1 MFAYSGRNLPRL
13 SSYTAAVEFF
23 AQAQTWR
30 GDSPD
35 GERKLDG
42 NKRHATIREL
52 SDGSIA
58 CRLHNTDVI
67 TYHPDNTITV
77 RPWGSRSTDEFFNA
91 LTRAIYGLQSSFTAG
106 VIQVGGRFY
115 RAVEKMKINVADRPE
130 MLTKTEPFRFDSIN
144 RKRAKAARDL
154 YGYSDFSAYAGMA
167 EKMGMAPVP
176 PRERMPVFTP
186 EARLDALKNRE
197 YWPHLLVPQSH
208 KVFGEVV
215 AVSAA
220 LTLSDVRQAIYTVHR
235 DVYDKTEEP
244 YLESW
249 HDIERWKRQR

>member
-1 MFAYSGRNLPRL
+1 MLAYDGRNLPRL
-13 SSYTAAVEFF
+13 SSYNAAVEFF

-42 NKRHATIREL
+42 NKRHATIRRL
-52 SDGSIA
+52 RDGSVA
-58 CRLHNTDVI
+58 CTLHRTDVA

-91 LTRAIYGLQSSFTAG
+91 LTRAIYGLRSSFTVG
-106 VIQVGGRFY
+106 VIQVGDRLY
-115 RAVEKMKINVADRPE
+115 RAIDAMAIRLAPLE
-130 MLTKTEPFRFDSIN
+130 MVTQTEPFRFASIN

-154 YGYSDFSAYAGMA
+154 YGYSDFSAYAEMA

-176 PRERMPVFTP
+176 PRERMPVFAP
-186 EARLDALKNRE
+186 EAKLDALKNRE
-197 YWPHLLVPQSH
+197 YWPHLLVPQSYR
-208 KVFGEVV
+208 VFGEVV